1 MKESNSNWRLEKWK
15 ALTEVW
21 NKEADRFWTRNHV
34 FLIVNSALLMVLSG
48 FTEEALMSLIFS
60 SFGLIFSIFW
70 YCVIVKGKYYMERW
84 MPILQKLEK
93 DDEIDVFGKE
103 LLESSAESK
112 ATKKYEPTSTYMKY
126 VAISFALIWLTLII
140 YNLLKL

>member
-1 MKESNSNWRLEKWK
+1 
-15 ALTEVW
+15 
-21 NKEADRFWTRNHV
+21 
-34 FLIVNSALLMVLSG
+34 
-48 FTEEALMSLIFS
+48 
-60 SFGLIFSIFW
+60 
-70 YCVIVKGKYYMERW
+70 MERW